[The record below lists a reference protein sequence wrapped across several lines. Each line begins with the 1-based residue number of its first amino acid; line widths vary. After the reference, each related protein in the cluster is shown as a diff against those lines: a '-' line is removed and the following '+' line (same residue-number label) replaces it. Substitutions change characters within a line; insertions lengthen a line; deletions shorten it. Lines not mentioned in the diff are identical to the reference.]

1 MSLAKAEPTTSITN
15 YSTQWLP
22 INPGTDAA
30 FVAGIACYLI
40 EHGLVD
46 LEFLHTYCVGYDEET
61 MPETYK
67 GKNMSYK
74 DYILGTGYDKV
85 KKTPEW
91 ASKITG
97 ISADTIVDYALAC
110 PPR

>member
-1 MSLAKAEPTTSITN
+1 
-15 YSTQWLP
+15 
-22 INPGTDAA
+22 
-30 FVAGIACYLI
+30 
-40 EHGLVD
+40 
-46 LEFLHTYCVGYDEET
+46 

-97 ISADTIVDYALAC
+97 ISADTIVALAKEIGETK
-110 PPR
+110 PLYVVQGWGSQKTQ